1 MPFYYNNKQLTALL
15 CLAYHIGQVQYV
27 PALSYNDYQGT
38 HLVDTELKELLDQS
52 GCDVLQVK
60 LTKTQAS
67 AVGTDKD
74 PYRQLLISFLQNPD
88 RSGSY
93 ARGPATYIQA
103 TLFFM
108 ERISPLNPVSA
119 SEEPTSNGEESEE
132 YTSEGE
138 SYMSSKVT
146 FHDNIWVLY
155 EPCHDEQDVTTFLS
169 LGYIFFFLPRSGKSQ
184 ALLEHCQ
191 TQVFLTHYVIHGF
204 PERTALVRQ
213 AMQEYLN
220 RFGRESPSG
229 DEEDCD
235 AD

>member
-1 MPFYYNNKQLTALL
+1 MPHYYNSKQLTALL
-15 CLAYHIGQVQYV
+15 CLAYHVGQVQYV
-27 PALSYNDYQGT
+27 PALGYNEWR
-38 HLVDTELKELLDQS
+38 LVDTELHESLDES
-52 GCDVLQVK
+52 GCDVLQVRS
-60 LTKTQAS
+60 TETQAS
-67 AVGTDKD
+67 VVGTDKD
-74 PYRQLLISFLQNPD
+74 PYRQFLISFLQNPD

-93 ARGPATYIQA
+93 AIGPATYIQA

-132 YTSEGE
+132 YTSEEE

-155 EPCHDEQDVTTFLS
+155 EPSHDEQDEITFLC

-184 ALLEHCQ
+184 PLLEHCQ
-191 TQVFLTHYVIHGF
+191 TQVFLTHYVIRDF
-204 PERTALVRQ
+204 PERTTLVRR

-229 DEEDCD
+229 DGEDCD
-235 AD
+235 AY